1 MWIKLKQKMLA
12 INQDWMDFVEET
24 RNQIIKNIYL
34 QQIYLKVAWQN
45 LRKVYNNKNSM
56 RKSPVQGII

>member
-56 RKSPVQGII
+56 RKSPV

>member
-24 RNQIIKNIYL
+24 RNQIIKNIYQ

>member
-24 RNQIIKNIYL
+24 RNQIIKNIYQ

-56 RKSPVQGII
+56 RKSPVQEII

>member
-24 RNQIIKNIYL
+24 QNQIIKNIYQ
-34 QQIYLKVAWQN
+34 QQIYLKVAWRN

-56 RKSPVQGII
+56 RKSPV

>member
-24 RNQIIKNIYL
+24 RNQIIKNIYQ

-56 RKSPVQGII
+56 RKSPV

>member
-24 RNQIIKNIYL
+24 QNQIIKNIYQ
-34 QQIYLKVAWQN
+34 QQIYLKVA
-45 LRKVYNNKNSM
+45 Y
-56 RKSPVQGII
+56 